1 VFIFYYIAP
10 NFKNFNSMKKI
21 YLAFFAALFFLF
33 SCDRQVQ
40 PFVLDAGT
48 VVKILP
54 DMSGWPITR
63 ADSDSIATPDT
74 VYSPYLSPI
83 EVVRQ
88 AVGIS
93 FQNYALFGNQAVDRG
108 FHALQRDTI
117 SDPPCLMMYGTD
129 IITQFGEYEPC
140 FIEGEDCILFRAV
153 NNVRDTIA
161 YIPNNTMRTAESQ
174 IKIAYDAQD
183 YEEVYRIFNEAFTF
197 LPCTAS
203 EWRAIKAAEQD

>member
-1 VFIFYYIAP
+1 
-10 NFKNFNSMKKI
+10 MKKI

-33 SCDRQVQ
+33 SCDRQLQ

-63 ADSDSIATPDT
+63 ADSDSIAAPDT

-88 AVGIS
+88 ASGIS
-93 FQNYALFGNQAVDRG
+93 FYNYALFGDQAVGRG
-108 FHALQRDTI
+108 FHVMQRDTI
-117 SDPPCLMMYGTD
+117 SDPPCLMMYATD
-129 IITQFGEYEPC
+129 IINQEGVYTPE
-140 FIEGEDCILFRAV
+140 FIEGEDCVL
-153 NNVRDTIA
+153 VRLINEKCDTIA
-161 YIPNNTMRTAESQ
+161 YIPNSVMRTAESQ

-183 YEEVYRIFNEAFTF
+183 HEEVYRIFNEAFTF
-197 LPCTAS
+197 LPVTGP

>member
-1 VFIFYYIAP
+1 
-10 NFKNFNSMKKI
+10 MKKI
-21 YLAFFAALFFLF
+21 YLPLFAFAMMLF

-40 PFVLDAGT
+40 HFVLD
-48 VVKILP
+48 P
-54 DMSGWPITR
+54 DATIKLRPDLSGWQITR
-63 ADSDSIATPDT
+63 SDSDSIAAPDT

-88 AVGIS
+88 ALGIS
-93 FQNYALFGNQAVDRG
+93 FYNYALFGNQAVDRG
-108 FHALQRDTI
+108 FHAMQRDTI

-129 IITQFGEYEPC
+129 IITQLGEYTPE
-140 FIEGEDCILFRAV
+140 FIEGEDCVLVRVV
-153 NNVRDTIA
+153 NNERDTIA
-161 YIPNNTMRTAESQ
+161 YIPNNVMRTAESQ

-197 LPCTAS
+197 LPVTGP

>member
-1 VFIFYYIAP
+1 
-10 NFKNFNSMKKI
+10 MKKI
-21 YLAFFAALFFLF
+21 YLPLFAFAMMLF

-40 PFVLDAGT
+40 HFVLD
-48 VVKILP
+48 P
-54 DMSGWPITR
+54 DATIKLRPDLSGWQITR
-63 ADSDSIATPDT
+63 SDSDSIAAPDT

-88 AVGIS
+88 ALGIS
-93 FQNYALFGNQAVDRG
+93 FYNYALFGNQAVDRG
-108 FHALQRDTI
+108 FHAMQRDTI

-129 IITQFGEYEPC
+129 IITQLGEYTPE
-140 FIEGEDCILFRAV
+140 FIEGEDCVLVRV
-153 NNVRDTIA
+153 VDNERDTIA
-161 YIPNNTMRTAESQ
+161 YIPNNVMRTAESQ

-197 LPCTAS
+197 LPVTGP

>member
-1 VFIFYYIAP
+1 
-10 NFKNFNSMKKI
+10 MKKI
-21 YLAFFAALFFLF
+21 YLPLLVFAVMLF

-40 PFVLDAGT
+40 PFVLD
-48 VVKILP
+48 P
-54 DMSGWPITR
+54 DATIKLRPDLSGWQITR
-63 ADSDSIATPDT
+63 SDSDSIAAPDT

-88 AVGIS
+88 ALGIS
-93 FQNYALFGNQAVDRG
+93 FYNYALFGNQAVDRG
-108 FHALQRDTI
+108 FHTMQRDTI

-129 IITQFGEYEPC
+129 IITQLGEYTPE
-140 FIEGEDCILFRAV
+140 FIEGEDCVLVRVV
-153 NNVRDTIA
+153 NNERDTIA
-161 YIPNNTMRTAESQ
+161 YIPNNVMRTAESQ

-197 LPCTAS
+197 LPVTGP

>member
-1 VFIFYYIAP
+1 
-10 NFKNFNSMKKI
+10 MKKI

-40 PFVLDAGT
+40 PFVIDPDAT
-48 VVKILP
+48 IKLRP
-54 DMSGWPITR
+54 DLSGWQITR
-63 ADSDSIATPDT
+63 SDSDSIAAPDT

-88 AVGIS
+88 AVGVS
-93 FQNYALFGNQAVDRG
+93 FQNFALFGDQAVDRG
-108 FHALQRDTI
+108 FHAMQRDTI
-117 SDPPCLMMYGTD
+117 SDPPCLMMYASD
-129 IITQFGEYEPC
+129 IINQLGEYEPC

-153 NNVRDTIA
+153 NNERDTIA
-161 YIPNNTMRTAESQ
+161 YIPNNVMRSAESQ

-197 LPCTAS
+197 LPVTGP
-203 EWRAIKAAEQD
+203 EWRAIKAAEQH